1 MKLSAEEQ
9 ARYDELKVQITHAWN
24 KAAIAFIRSERA
36 NDIAERADYLRE
48 LGKYDA
54 EYRRLHD
61 QFEPLSLKAW
71 ADDEAEL
78 ATFRHRVIPD
88 NYWHEAM
95 KAILW
100 GEGDKL

>member
-1 MKLSAEEQ
+1 MKLSASEQ
-9 ARYDELKVQITHAWN
+9 ARYDELQVQINHAWN

-61 QFEPLSLKAW
+61 QFEPLFLKSR
-71 ADDEAEL
+71 ADDDAQL
-78 ATFRHRVIPD
+78 ATFRHRVIPN
-88 NYWHEAM
+88 NYWHRVFED
-95 KAILW
+95 L
-100 GEGDKL
+100 L

>member
-1 MKLSAEEQ
+1 MKLSADEQ
-9 ARYDELKVQITHAWN
+9 ARYDKLKDDITHAWN

-36 NDIAERADYLRE
+36 NDIAERADHLRE

-61 QFEPLSLKAW
+61 QFEPLFLKAW
-71 ADDEAEL
+71 ATDEAEL
-78 ATFRHRVIPD
+78 ATFRHRVIPN
-88 NYWHEAM
+88 NYWNEAM